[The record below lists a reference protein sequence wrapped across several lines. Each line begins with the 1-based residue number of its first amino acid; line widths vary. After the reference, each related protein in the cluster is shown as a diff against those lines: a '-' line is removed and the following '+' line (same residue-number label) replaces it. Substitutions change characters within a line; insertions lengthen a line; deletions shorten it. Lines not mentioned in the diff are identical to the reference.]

1 MPHIRAFSPAHI
13 NTPVT
18 LNQYKAQKETTV
30 GAKNIEKTN
39 LFQYNETVARR
50 PSAIMTKENLTASQ
64 HPSLFQSAQ
73 SVRNPPEQGGSH
85 AIHTKE
91 I

>member
-1 MPHIRAFSPAHI
+1 MPHIRTLSHAHI

-18 LNQYKAQKETTV
+18 LNQYKAQKETAV
-30 GAKNIEKTN
+30 GVKNIEKTN
-39 LFQYNETVARR
+39 PFQYNETVVRR

-64 HPSLFQSAQ
+64 HPALFQSAQ
-73 SVRNPPEQGGSH
+73 SVRSPPEQGGSH
-85 AIHTKE
+85 GIHIEE

>member
-1 MPHIRAFSPAHI
+1 MPYIRALSHAHI

-18 LNQYKAQKETTV
+18 LNQYKAQKGTAV
-30 GAKNIEKTN
+30 GAKNIENTN
-39 LFQYNETVARR
+39 PFQYNETVARR
-50 PSAIMTKENLTASQ
+50 PSAIMTKENLTASH

-73 SVRNPPEQGGSH
+73 SLRSPPEQGGSH
-85 AIHTKE
+85 ENHIKK